1 MPLASA
7 LYQVLV
13 HLPKWQYQPAK
24 RSKSW
29 WLSLLEHRRRNPY
42 NLRRA
47 PSLRHHLPA
56 LIAEVYLDARRKAS
70 LQTEMPLA
78 TFPLE
83 CPWTP
88 EEVLDQD
95 FWPEEA
101 EGAASGSA
109 TGRY

>member
-47 PSLRHHLPA
+47 PSLRHQLPA

-95 FWPEEA
+95 F
-101 EGAASGSA
+101 
-109 TGRY
+109 